1 MAANDILD
9 EQSSNEIMKSI
20 FRTTLHEIGTPINA
34 VVSASRLLKLEL
46 DNGNTEFAHELIQMI
61 FSSSNYLHE
70 IFERVRLAA
79 QQENMQKFQM
89 DEIIFDFRKWVDN
102 LLHSMAAMFMEKE
115 ISIVKRVSEDFPAT
129 IYSDKTY
136 LTQIIYNI
144 LSNALKYSPKS
155 SGVTIVCFVRDKNTA
170 CIEITDQGIGIPTSE
185 LPHIFK
191 EYHQIVSGYKT
202 KFGGMG
208 LGLSIAKNLTEV
220 MGGNIEV
227 KSEVGEGS
235 TFTVTLP
242 LKK

>member
-1 MAANDILD
+1 
-9 EQSSNEIMKSI
+9 MKSI

-34 VVSASRLLKLEL
+34 VVSAARLLKLEL

-70 IFERVRLAA
+70 IFERVRQTA

-89 DEIIFDFRKWVDN
+89 DEIIFDFRKWIDG
-102 LLHSMAAMFMEKE
+102 LLHSMAALFMEKE
-115 ISIVKRVSEDFPAT
+115 ISIVKRVSEDFPTT
-129 IYSDKTY
+129 IYTDKTY

-155 SGVTIVCFVRDKNTA
+155 TGVTIVCYVRDKNAA
-170 CIEITDQGIGIPTSE
+170 CIEITDQGIGIPSTE
-185 LPHIFK
+185 LPYIFK
-191 EYHQIVSGYKT
+191 EYHQIVSGYNT

-208 LGLSIAKNLTEV
+208 LGLSIAKSLTEI
-220 MGGNIEV
+220 MGGSIDV

-235 TFTVTLP
+235 TFTVILP